1 MKTLSLVIPVY
12 NAPDLARATLPHIPE
27 LAACAADCGFELT
40 EAIFVDDGSEPPL
53 QFEHPTERQGGGA
66 LPTEMPPATVAR
78 APSPL
83 PTCTLRTLRQ
93 PKNRG
98 KGAAVRRGAL
108 EAKGDWV
115 LMSDVDL
122 SAPLTEFARLAPQAD
137 AWMVCGSRYGRAGMP
152 LRRRIL
158 SRLFHALVW
167 LVGVRGIQD
176 TQCGFKLFRMEKMR
190 PIFEA
195 QRIERFSFD
204 VELVRRVLRA
214 GGTVVEASVDW
225 HGGKRSSLRVLRD
238 APRMLWDLLRT
249 C

>member
-12 NAPDLARATLPHIPE
+12 NSPDLARAALAHVPE
-27 LAACAADCGFELT
+27 LTVCAAGCGFELKET
-40 EAIFVDDGSEPPL
+40 IFVDDGSRPPL
-53 QFEHPTERQGGGA
+53 DLSRTGETPV
-66 LPTEMPPATVAR
+66 LPVR
-78 APSPL
+78 I
-83 PTCTLRTLRQ
+83 LRQ
-93 PKNRG
+93 PQNRG

-108 EAKGDWV
+108 EAKGEWV

-122 SAPLTEFARLAPQAD
+122 SAPLTEFASLAPHAD

-167 LVGVRGIQD
+167 LMGVRSIQD

-195 QRIERFSFD
+195 QRIERFAFD
-204 VELVRRVLRA
+204 VELIRRVQRA
-214 GGTVVEASVDW
+214 GGTIAEVSVAW
-225 HGGKRSSLRVLRD
+225 RGGRRSSLRVMRD

-249 C
+249 

>member
-12 NAPDLARATLPHIPE
+12 NSPDLARAALAHVPE
-27 LAACAADCGFELT
+27 LATCAASCGFELK

-53 QFEHPTERQGGGA
+53 DVSRTGETSV
-66 LPTEMPPATVAR
+66 LPVR
-78 APSPL
+78 I
-83 PTCTLRTLRQ
+83 LRQ
-93 PKNRG
+93 PQNRG

-108 EAKGDWV
+108 EAKGEWV

-122 SAPLTEFARLAPQAD
+122 SAPLTEFARLAPRAD
-137 AWMVCGSRYGRAGMP
+137 AWMVCGSRYGRTGMP

-190 PIFEA
+190 HIFEA
-195 QRIERFSFD
+195 QRIERFAFD
-204 VELVRRVLRA
+204 VELIRRVQRA
-214 GGTVVEASVDW
+214 GGTIAEVSIAW
-225 HGGKRSSLRVLRD
+225 RGGRRSSLRVMRD
-238 APRMLWDLLRT
+238 APRMLWDLLRA
-249 C
+249 

>member
-53 QFEHPTERQGGGA
+53 DISRTGETPV
-66 LPTEMPPATVAR
+66 LPVR
-78 APSPL
+78 I
-83 PTCTLRTLRQ
+83 LRQ
-93 PKNRG
+93 PQNRG

-238 APRMLWDLLRT
+238 APRMLWDLLRV

>member
-53 QFEHPTERQGGGA
+53 DISRTGETPV
-66 LPTEMPPATVAR
+66 LPVR
-78 APSPL
+78 I
-83 PTCTLRTLRQ
+83 LRQ
-93 PKNRG
+93 PQNRG

-122 SAPLTEFARLAPQAD
+122 SAPLTEFARLAPHAD

-204 VELVRRVLRA
+204 VELVRRVLRV

>member
-53 QFEHPTERQGGGA
+53 DISRTGETPV
-66 LPTEMPPATVAR
+66 LPVR
-78 APSPL
+78 I
-83 PTCTLRTLRQ
+83 LRQ
-93 PKNRG
+93 PQNRG

-176 TQCGFKLFRMEKMR
+176 TQCGFKLFRMAR
-190 PIFEA
+190 VARRRHCRGSFRGLARRQA
-195 QRIERFSFD
+195 QLTARAA
-204 VELVRRVLRA
+204 RRTAHALGPA
-214 GGTVVEASVDW
+214 A
-225 HGGKRSSLRVLRD
+225 
-238 APRMLWDLLRT
+238 DLLKRD
-249 C
+249 

>member
-53 QFEHPTERQGGGA
+53 DISRTGETPV
-66 LPTEMPPATVAR
+66 LPVR
-78 APSPL
+78 I
-83 PTCTLRTLRQ
+83 LRQ
-93 PKNRG
+93 PQNRG

-122 SAPLTEFARLAPQAD
+122 SAPLTEFARLAPQAE

-214 GGTVVEASVDW
+214 GGTVVEAPVDW

>member
-53 QFEHPTERQGGGA
+53 DISRTGETPV
-66 LPTEMPPATVAR
+66 LPVR
-78 APSPL
+78 I
-83 PTCTLRTLRQ
+83 LRQ
-93 PKNRG
+93 PQNRG

-190 PIFEA
+190 PIFET
-195 QRIERFSFD
+195 QRIERFAFD
-204 VELVRRVLRA
+204 VELIRRVQRA
-214 GGTVVEASVDW
+214 GGTIAEVSVAW
-225 HGGKRSSLRVLRD
+225 RGGRRSSLRVMRD

-249 C
+249 